1 MVRRITPSD
10 EIDRINDRL
19 FRESKFQIQD
29 RDSYDLAF
37 NDLLSLRDGDLSSNQ
52 RRLRNTGFSKFI
64 SEHPEVAKERLF
76 TKAKGR
82 DLRRD
87 RLQTAKRVVTTRKE
101 FIKEGAR
108 EVDLKGFD
116 TARQKVTRQIISRR
130 TFTVPARIKG
140 RVVFAKK
147 ISVVVKGK
155 SVVRFRDSKGRF
167 ASPKL
172 K

>member
-1 MVRRITPSD
+1 MVRITPAD

-37 NDLLSLRDGDLSSNQ
+37 NDLLSTREQDLSLQ
-52 RRLRNTGFSKFI
+52 QKRMRTTGFGDYV
-64 SEHPEVAKERLF
+64 SEHPEVSKERLF

-82 DLRRD
+82 DLRKD
-87 RLQTAKRVVTTRKE
+87 RLKTAKRVVKTEKE
-101 FIKEGAR
+101 FVKKGAR
-108 EVDLKGFD
+108 KVDLKGFD
-116 TARQKVTRQIISRR
+116 TARQRITKEISRR
-130 TFTVPARIKG
+130 RRFTVPARIGKK
-140 RVVFAKK
+140 VVFAVKT
-147 ISVVVKGK
+147 SVVVKGK

-167 ASPKL
+167 ASPRIK